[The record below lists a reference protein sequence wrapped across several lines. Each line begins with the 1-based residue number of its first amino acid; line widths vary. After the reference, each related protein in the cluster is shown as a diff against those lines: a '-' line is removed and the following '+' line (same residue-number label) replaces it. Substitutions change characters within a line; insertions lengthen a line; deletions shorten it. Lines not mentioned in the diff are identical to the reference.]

1 MKFCQNDDH
10 HRRHDDHHCD
20 FDDHIVL
27 IAEGKPLNIRINWL
41 F

>member
-27 IAEGKPLNIRINWL
+27 IAEGKTLNIRIKGI